1 MNKDKSKLIIED
13 HKSDFI
19 FKKKESGLNIQF
31 NRVAFIFF
39 VFFIIYLIYTIHLI
53 HLGLRKDNLKKINNL
68 PKFNNQ
74 LYRADI
80 IDINGNYLVK
90 TVKSIDIGL
99 KTSDIINKKKL
110 LLSLNIIFPDKNFY
124 EIEKKIE
131 NKNFFYLEKKIS
143 EENYEKIMQLGDKS
157 LIPEEKVLRMY
168 PQKNLFSHV
177 LGQIDDDNNG
187 ISGLEKSLNEELKKS
202 QEPIKLTLDKDI
214 QFLIRKELIKY
225 QEIFKSNGSAAI
237 LMDVNNG
244 NILSLVS
251 LPDFNPNERQNVTD
265 VNYINRVT
273 KGTYELGSV
282 FKAFTFASALNEK
295 LIKPET
301 KFLNLPKSIKCDKYR
316 IGEYDNEIPSNLTAE
331 QILIRSGNIGSV
343 RIAQKVGAEKFKLFL
358 EKVGVLSEID
368 FDIEEVAPQKNYDFG
383 KCRLA
388 TASFGHGVATTILQ
402 LAKGYAVLSNG
413 GYEIKPTLIYR
424 EKKINKKNER
434 ILNKGISEQVVRA
447 LRKIVNTEEGTAKFA
462 DVQSYEIGGKTG
474 TADQPEGGA
483 YSEAKINTFASIF
496 PTSNPQFVFVVML
509 DTPKKSKDYY
519 YKYRHQK
526 GGWKGTLYNTAGWT
540 SVELAGKVID
550 KIGPILA
557 TKYIEVNWSC
567 VLEIIFIR

>member
-1 MNKDKSKLIIED
+1 MVQNKSKFTIED
-13 HKSDFI
+13 YQSDFT
-19 FKKKESGLNIQF
+19 FKKKENGLNIQF

-53 HLGLRKDNLKKINNL
+53 HLGSRNNKSENINNL
-68 PKFNNQ
+68 NTFQNP

-80 IDINGNYLVK
+80 IDINGNYLAK

-99 KTSDIINKKKL
+99 KTSDVINKKKL
-110 LLSLNIIFPDKNFY
+110 LLSLNIIFPDKKFN
-124 EIEKKIE
+124 EIKKKIE
-131 NKNFFYLEKKIS
+131 NKKFFYLEKKIS

-157 LIPEEKVLRMY
+157 LIPEEKVLRLY

-187 ISGLEKSLNEELKKS
+187 ISGLEKSLNEELRNS
-202 QEPIKLTLDKDI
+202 EDPIRLTLDKDI
-214 QFLIRKELIKY
+214 QFLIRKELMKY
-225 QEIFKSNGSAAI
+225 QEIFKSKGSAAI
-237 LMDVNNG
+237 LMNVNNG

-251 LPDFNPNERQNVTD
+251 LPDFNPNKRQNITD

-282 FKAFTFASALNEK
+282 FKAFTFASALNENV
-295 LIKPET
+295 IEPET
-301 KFLNLPKSIKCDKYR
+301 EFLDLPKSIKCDKYR
-316 IGEYDNEIPSNLTAE
+316 IGEYDNKIPSNLTAE
-331 QILIRSGNIGSV
+331 QIFVRSGNIGSV
-343 RIAQKVGAEKFKLFL
+343 RIAQKVGSEKFKLFL
-358 EKVGVLSEID
+358 ENLGVLNNIE
-368 FDIEEVAPQKNYDFG
+368 FDIDEVAPQKNYDFG

-388 TASFGHGVATTILQ
+388 TASFGHGIATTILQ
-402 LAKGYAVLSNG
+402 LAKGYAILSNG
-413 GYEIKPTLIYR
+413 GYEIKPTLIY
-424 EKKINKKNER
+424 KKNEINKKNKR
-434 ILNKGISEQVVRA
+434 ILNKGISKKVVNA

-474 TADQPEGGA
+474 TADQAESGT

-519 YKYRHQK
+519 YKYRHRK

-540 SVELAGKVID
+540 SVEVAGKVID

-557 TKYIEVNWSC
+557 TKYIEFN
-567 VLEIIFIR
+567 

>member
-1 MNKDKSKLIIED
+1 MVENKSKFTIED
-13 HKSDFI
+13 YQSDFT
-19 FKKKESGLNIQF
+19 FKKKENGLNIQF

-53 HLGLRKDNLKKINNL
+53 HLGSQNNKSENINNL
-68 PKFNNQ
+68 NTFQNP

-80 IDINGNYLVK
+80 IDINGNYLAK

-99 KTSDIINKKKL
+99 KTSDVINKKKL
-110 LLSLNIIFPDKNFY
+110 LLSLNIIFPDKKFN
-124 EIEKKIE
+124 EIKKKIE
-131 NKNFFYLEKKIS
+131 NKKFFYLEKKIS
-143 EENYEKIMQLGDKS
+143 EENYEKIMKLGDKS
-157 LIPEEKVLRMY
+157 LIPEEKVLRLY

-187 ISGLEKSLNEELKKS
+187 ISGLEKSLNEELRNS
-202 QEPIKLTLDKDI
+202 EDPIRLTLDKDI
-214 QFLIRKELIKY
+214 QFLIRKELMKY
-225 QEIFKSNGSAAI
+225 QEIFKSKGSAAI
-237 LMDVNNG
+237 LMNVHNG

-251 LPDFNPNERQNVTD
+251 LPDFNPNERQNITD

-282 FKAFTFASALNEK
+282 FKAFTFASALNENV
-295 LIKPET
+295 IEPET
-301 KFLNLPKSIKCDKYR
+301 EFLDLPKSIKCDKYR
-316 IGEYDNEIPSNLTAE
+316 IGEYDNKIPSNLTAE
-331 QILIRSGNIGSV
+331 QIFVRSGNIGSV
-343 RIAQKVGAEKFKLFL
+343 RIAQKVGSEKFKLFL
-358 EKVGVLSEID
+358 ENVGVLSNIE
-368 FDIEEVAPQKNYDFG
+368 FDIDEVAPQKNYDFG

-388 TASFGHGVATTILQ
+388 TASFGHGIATTILQ
-402 LAKGYAVLSNG
+402 LAKGYAILSNG
-413 GYEIKPTLIYR
+413 GYEIKPTLIY
-424 EKKINKKNER
+424 KKNEINKKNKR
-434 ILNKGISEQVVRA
+434 ILNKGISKKVVNA

-474 TADQPEGGA
+474 TADQPESGT

-519 YKYRHQK
+519 YKYRHRK

-540 SVELAGKVID
+540 SVEVAGKVID

-557 TKYIEVNWSC
+557 TKYIEFN
-567 VLEIIFIR
+567 